1 MEIVAAIPGNEDIAL
16 STPVDEYPCNRGFTR
31 SYHRPEAAVE
41 AGAEFRGRL
50 LVDSAPRVVALIM
63 HGAPAVVPPLP
74 PPALLERS
82 VGPGWPSSEICS
94 KSAKGST
101 TTTYWSPRWFKWLT
115 SNSACCVES
124 WVRAPGGSDI

>member
-74 PPALLERS
+74 PPALLSNARLAQA
-82 VGPGWPSSEICS
+82 GLL
-94 KSAKGST
+94 AKFGV
-101 TTTYWSPRWFKWLT
+101 K
-115 SNSACCVES
+115 
-124 WVRAPGGSDI
+124 VRKGAQQRHTGRLGGSSG